1 MPLTSTRRI
10 SHSLDTLAGA
20 VPLDVDLD
28 VDVALSVLAST
39 IGVR

>member
-20 VPLDVDLD
+20 VPLDVD
-28 VDVALSVLAST
+28 VALSVLAST